1 MESLGQSI
9 SIEERHSSITNLYN
23 SQTGQLYHTFSG
35 HFEEVTGL
43 VLIGSTVVSVSIDA
57 TIRQWS
63 LRPDDL
69 RAAVE
74 AAKKT
79 KAEEEESEQNP
90 ESMLTEEEE
99 RELAE
104 LMNED

>member
-1 MESLGQSI
+1 M
-9 SIEERHSSITNLYN
+9 
-23 SQTGQLYHTFSG
+23 FSG

-43 VLIGSTVVSVSIDA
+43 VLVGYTVVSAGIDG

-63 LRPDDL
+63 LHPDEL
-69 RAAVE
+69 QRAVE
-74 AAKKT
+74 LANKGPVVVEPEPST
-79 KAEEEESEQNP
+79 

-104 LMNED
+104 LMEDD